1 MLSARVW
8 NLESDYDTQAVKFL
22 EDEFAKFRQLGQLAI
37 RTAGRKAL
45 RKCHKMGK
53 PASKC
58 LSRTIRH
65 YLNQDDYIIF
75 ILNSEIPGP
84 DYQGG
89 RKLNPLADQL
99 RRVTKI
105 WNFSEKV
112 IFAPEI
118 QEFRSPVAAWWEQL
132 VSDFPAE
139 IEGDQKQFREE
150 WDKIM
155 TRIHDIFENTSDD
168 KLTSD
173 LDAAI
178 RSYQE
183 AEVTLGRA
191 AELAGIHRFEF
202 EEALAARGI
211 WKIVEVD
218 SAEELKEGV
227 SLIKSLHKSN
237 VSTEEQ

>member
-8 NLESDYDTQAVKFL
+8 NLESDCDTQAVKFL
-22 EDEFAKFRQLGQLAI
+22 EDEFVKFRQLGQLAI
-37 RTAGRKAL
+37 RTTGRRAL

-53 PASKC
+53 PSSSC
-58 LSRTIRH
+58 LSQAIRH

-75 ILNSEIPGP
+75 LLNSEIPGP

-89 RKLNPLADQL
+89 QELNSLVDQL

-105 WNFSEKV
+105 WNFSNKV

-118 QEFRSPVAAWWEQL
+118 REFRSPVAAWWEKII
-132 VSDFPAE
+132 SDFPTE
-139 IEGDQKQFREE
+139 TGGDQKQFREG
-150 WDKIM
+150 WDRIM
-155 TRIHDIFENTSDD
+155 TRIHDIFENISDD

-178 RSYQE
+178 KCYQE
-183 AEVTLGRA
+183 GEVTLGRA

-218 SAEELKEGV
+218 SAEA
-227 SLIKSLHKSN
+227 SNARISHIKRLHKSKDK
-237 VSTEEQ
+237 TEGQ

>member
-22 EDEFAKFRQLGQLAI
+22 ENEFAKFRQLGQLAI
-37 RTAGRKAL
+37 RTTGRRAL

-53 PASKC
+53 PSSGY
-58 LSRTIRH
+58 LSQAIRH

-89 RKLNPLADQL
+89 RELNPLVDQL

-105 WNFSEKV
+105 WDFSNKV

-118 QEFRSPVAAWWEQL
+118 QEFRSPVAAWWEKV

-139 IEGDQKQFREE
+139 TEGDQKQFREG
-150 WDKIM
+150 WDRIM

-178 RSYQE
+178 RRYQE
-183 AEVTLGRA
+183 GEVTLGRA

-218 SAEELKEGV
+218 SAEALKEGV

-237 VSTEEQ
+237 VSTEE